1 MAQIQI
7 QHHAAVQL
15 LDVVVPAPGGAQFTP
30 TSLYDFPGL
39 DNGLLPR
46 LWIRQLQQPPDA
58 ARVLDL
64 LNFTPLNN
72 KPIRIMYSQ
81 CDPSLRKS
89 GTANIFIK
97 NMDKSIDHKALYD
110 TFSSFGNIHSCKIST
125 DDDTIDDEKLKEFFF
140 EFGNITSCKVMC
152 DPSGISRGSGFVAFS
167 TLEEA
172 SRALAEMNHKLD
184 VGKPLYV
191 ALAQGQEERRAWLQA
206 HFSQMRL
213 LGIPRMP
220 MYPSSAPGLGHPFFY
235 GQAPPAI
242 IPPQVGF
249 GYRQLVPGV
258 RPRGAHAPNFFS
270 YGTPGSNATVSA
282 TNAINAAV
290 R

>member
-1 MAQIQI
+1 
-7 QHHAAVQL
+7 
-15 LDVVVPAPGGAQFTP
+15 
-30 TSLYDFPGL
+30 
-39 DNGLLPR
+39 
-46 LWIRQLQQPPDA
+46 
-58 ARVLDL
+58 
-64 LNFTPLNN
+64 
-72 KPIRIMYSQ
+72 MYSQ

-110 TFSSFGNIHSCKIST
+110 T
-125 DDDTIDDEKLKEFFF
+125 
-140 EFGNITSCKVMC
+140 
-152 DPSGISRGSGFVAFS
+152 GISRGSGFVAFS